1 MIREMHDATKGRA
14 AVDAACET
22 GKSKNNNEA
31 QTAAMDRASWDLN
44 QEALRAAHSVSAA
57 SHTTAFSTIGFDVG
71 SCDVGVVS
79 VWRRKSLE
87 LLAMQYNGK
96 WTGDG
101 TAILDFTGTSG
112 NWDGVNLAINT
123 KSGASL
129 VVAAGDWVVKKPD
142 GQISIIPPDVFA
154 EDYCRI
160 AGDDCGEQQ
169 DAEQKHMDSLIA
181 ELADLDIRINK
192 LTTLIDHVD
201 VGAYHMSVLN
211 TQLRGMKTQRV
222 ALAARIDEVSDHG
235 EGVGHGI

>member
-14 AVDAACET
+14 AVDASCET
-22 GKSKNNNEA
+22 GKAKNNNEA

-101 TAILDFTGTSG
+101 THVLDFTGTSG
-112 NWDGVNLAINT
+112 NWNGTFLEIKT

-129 VVAAGDWVVKKPD
+129 HAVAGDWIVRKPC
-142 GQISIIPPDVFA
+142 GQISIIPDDVFR
-154 EDYCRI
+154 EEYYRVS
-160 AGDDCGEQQ
+160 GDDCG
-169 DAEQKHMDSLIA
+169 DGGKHD
-181 ELADLDIRINK
+181 
-192 LTTLIDHVD
+192 
-201 VGAYHMSVLN
+201 
-211 TQLRGMKTQRV
+211 
-222 ALAARIDEVSDHG
+222 
-235 EGVGHGI
+235 